1 MVTETQEKAL
11 ALLNEVREGRQDR
24 VGGQVMTEAEALDM
38 AAKAAGWEDYNI
50 ALYNDGDVESIRA
63 HAATIM
69 ENAENARLLSMSAE
83 REINLRGELLRL
95 QRKNAALNAENERL
109 RQAVQVRMDAK
120 HREAAEAKLWF
131 TKAQEW
137 KAEIERLREALELA
151 DAALRGANMNMNV
164 VERKVRAAL
173 KEIEGD
179 KGF

>member
-1 MVTETQEKAL
+1 MV
-11 ALLNEVREGRQDR
+11 
-24 VGGQVMTEAEALDM
+24 TEAEALDE
-38 AAKAAGWEDYNI
+38 AAKAAGWRDWKE
-50 ALYNDGDVESIRA
+50 AHERTWELDGMRA

-69 ENAENARLLSMSAE
+69 QNAENARLLSMSAK

-179 KGF
+179 

>member
-1 MVTETQEKAL
+1 
-11 ALLNEVREGRQDR
+11 
-24 VGGQVMTEAEALDM
+24 MTEAEALDL
-38 AAKAAGWEDYNI
+38 AAKAAGWWDSETLRLIGRADT
-50 ALYNDGDVESIRA
+50 LVHIRA
-63 HAATIM
+63 HAKTIM

-109 RQAVQVRMDAK
+109 RQAVQVWMDAK

-137 KAEIERLREALELA
+137 KAENARLREVLELA
-151 DAALRGANMNMNV
+151 DAALRGANMNV

-173 KEIEGD
+173 KEIDNGD
-179 KGF
+179 R

>member
-1 MVTETQEKAL
+1 
-11 ALLNEVREGRQDR
+11 
-24 VGGQVMTEAEALDM
+24 MTEQEALDE
-38 AAKAAGWEDYNI
+38 AAKAAGWEDWETLQLI
-50 ALYNDGDVESIRA
+50 GRPDTRDHIRA
-63 HAATIM
+63 HAAIIM
-69 ENAENARLLSMSAE
+69 ENAENARLLSMSAK

-131 TKAQEW
+131 TKAQAW
-137 KAEIERLREALELA
+137 KTENERLREALELA

-173 KEIEGD
+173 KEIGHGD
-179 KGF
+179 R